1 MSEDLGELDLPVEFG
16 YFAAKMSPG
25 SYPSAEGVDLA
36 ARPLF
41 LLAVSLREIGLE
53 PFEARDLIVPRY
65 IQLEPAGGFGPGEA
79 VADLYLRTEV
89 RLRRASKAY

>member
-16 YFAAKMSPG
+16 YLAAKMRPG
-25 SYPSAEGVDLA
+25 SFPPAEGVDLA

-41 LLAVSLREIGLE
+41 LLTVSLLEIGLE
-53 PFEARDLIVPRY
+53 PFEVRDLIVPRY

-79 VADLYLRTEV
+79 VADLYLRIGV
-89 RLRRASKAY
+89 RLCRASKAH